1 MVTRL
6 TNEGDTVRVDYFARW
21 YGRLGAVPL
30 LAAASWF
37 YYNAF
42 LGLEQD
48 VMGVGTLSD
57 NLLGLLVFA
66 LLGLALGLP
75 GLMVLTFR
83 YFVVA
88 EKTLRRVTVTRQF
101 GPVKFRK
108 HRLLSEFNLITI
120 VDNGEGAEREF
131 DVSLCGRKGTKPLVL
146 ASFTE
151 RQAADDFARETGSA
165 LTLPSKDYVG
175 TEPDDPDLAVEAV
188 AEAAAMPRRERRS
201 PRARVA

>member
-6 TNEGDTVRVDYFARW
+6 TDNGDTIRVDHFARW

-30 LAAASWF
+30 IAAAFWF

-48 VMGVGTLSD
+48 VTGEGTLSD

-83 YFVVA
+83 YFVVI
-88 EKTLRRVTVTRQF
+88 EKTLRRVIVTRQF
-101 GPVKFRK
+101 GPARFRT
-108 HRLLSEFNLITI
+108 HRLLSEFNLISI

-131 DVSLCGRKGTKPLVL
+131 DVSLCGSKGTKPLVL
-146 ASFTE
+146 ATFTE
-151 RQAADDFARETGSA
+151 RQAAEDFARETGSA
-165 LTLPSKDYVG
+165 LTLPCKDYVG
-175 TEPDDPDLAVEAV
+175 TEPDDPDLE
-188 AEAAAMPRRERRS
+188 AEAAATLRHDRR
-201 PRARVA
+201 PARAGAA